1 MDNNAETE
9 TTAVSYQHRL
19 SSLYD
24 WNIDHFVSFIKSIC
38 IMDVWNKMLTQITN
52 NKVKH
57 SKKTWHLITIGLN
70 QQ

>member
-1 MDNNAETE
+1 
-9 TTAVSYQHRL
+9 
-19 SSLYD
+19 
-24 WNIDHFVSFIKSIC
+24 
-38 IMDVWNKMLTQITN
+38 MLTQITN